1 MRDGTPRIVRECVK
15 RGAGNRNLINGLV
28 YPVAGRESPSFSL
41 GEVSMWIESRA
52 EHYRDLSVAASRQ
65 LASQPKLENTLCKWR
80 GRRIH

>member
-1 MRDGTPRIVRECVK
+1 
-15 RGAGNRNLINGLV
+15 
-28 YPVAGRESPSFSL
+28 VAGRESPSFSL